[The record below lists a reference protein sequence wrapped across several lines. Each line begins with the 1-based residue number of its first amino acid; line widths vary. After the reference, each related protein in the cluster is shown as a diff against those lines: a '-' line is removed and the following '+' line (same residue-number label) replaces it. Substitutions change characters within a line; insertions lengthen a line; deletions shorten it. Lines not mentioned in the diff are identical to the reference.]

1 MTANGCEQCTVW
13 STQNIFRKTK
23 KKEYSQNL
31 GEKNLLQL
39 KKIYLK
45 KTLNYGKNDKLLKN
59 ILKKHTENHL
69 SST

>member
-1 MTANGCEQCTVW
+1 MVVNNVQCGAPKTFF
-13 STQNIFRKTK
+13 SSSKTK
-23 KKEYSQNL
+23 KKGVQPEF
-31 GEKNLLQL
+31 GGKEPVTI
-39 KKIYLK
+39 KKDLFK